1 MMETLYNVR
10 QHRFSGAAF
19 LSGQHEFPGY
29 SKIILPSTAPTLFLV
44 LWEGNFLGKQ
54 EQSLQLVTITKKRQ
68 QKQ

>member
-1 MMETLYNVR
+1 MFVNTILVVL
-10 QHRFSGAAF
+10 HFSLANRNFQA
-19 LSGQHEFPGY
+19 
-29 SKIILPSTAPTLFLV
+29 KIILPSTAPTLFMV

>member
-1 MMETLYNVR
+1 METLYNVR

-19 LSGQHEFPGY
+19 ISGQQEFPGY
-29 SKIILPSTAPTLFLV
+29 SKIILPSTAPTLLMV

>member
-1 MMETLYNVR
+1 METLHNVS
-10 QHRFSGAAF
+10 QHYFSGAAF
-19 LSGQHEFPGY
+19 ITGQQEFPGY
-29 SKIILPSTAPTLFLV
+29 SKIILPSTAPTFFMV